1 MSAVYAETSAILA
14 WLLGESNASVT
25 VGVLNN
31 AGEIVTSALTE
42 VEVRRALVRIS
53 SEGMLSEAATTHLL
67 GIFEATWR
75 AWSVMEITAAVRT
88 RASMRYPVEPVRSLD
103 AIHLATALEFTK
115 VVATLGVLSFDTR
128 ITDNLDPLGLEPA
141 V

>member
-1 MSAVYAETSAILA
+1 MD
-14 WLLGESNASVT
+14 GQ
-25 VGVLNN
+25 
-31 AGEIVTSALTE
+31 
-42 VEVRRALVRIS
+42 
-53 SEGMLSEAATTHLL
+53 
-67 GIFEATWR
+67 
-75 AWSVMEITAAVRT
+75 
-88 RASMRYPVEPVRSLD
+88 VEPVRSLD